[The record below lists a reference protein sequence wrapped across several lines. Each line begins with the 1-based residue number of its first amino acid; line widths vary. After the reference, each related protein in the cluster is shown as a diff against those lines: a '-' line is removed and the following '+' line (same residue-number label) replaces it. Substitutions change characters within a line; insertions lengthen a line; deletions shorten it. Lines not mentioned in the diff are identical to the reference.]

1 MPVGVITNVLSVFIG
16 GIIGYL
22 LRKRFSESLKAS
34 LNGAFGLAA
43 LVIGISLL
51 DGMHSL
57 SAVILALLVGCSVG
71 DVLKLEDRACRGIGT
86 LPRKIPWF
94 SGMDEK
100 KTEALISVLILILT
114 STAGI
119 FGAMNEGITGDY
131 SVLLTKSILD
141 FFTAAIFAAN
151 VGIIVPFICIPQLA
165 LQMALF
171 LSGNTISVF
180 LSDTMIGDF
189 KACGGIIIIA
199 VGFKILNAYR
209 FKVLNFLPA
218 LALVLPISY
227 YWMRFIG

>member
-1 MPVGVITNVLSVFIG
+1 MPVGVIANVLSVFIG

-86 LPRKIPWF
+86 LTRKIPWF

-114 STAGI
+114 STTGI
-119 FGAMNEGITGDY
+119 FGAINEGITGDH

-151 VGIIVPFICIPQLA
+151 VGIIVPFICVPQLA

-227 YWMRFIG
+227 DWMRFIG

>member
-100 KTEALISVLILILT
+100 KTEALIFVLILILT

-227 YWMRFIG
+227 YWVRCRG

>member
-1 MPVGVITNVLSVFIG
+1 M
-16 GIIGYL
+16 
-22 LRKRFSESLKAS
+22 KAS

-71 DVLKLEDRACRGIGT
+71 DVLKLEDRACWKIGT
-86 LPRKIPWF
+86 LTRKIPWF

-114 STAGI
+114 STTGI
-119 FGAMNEGITGDY
+119 FGAMNEGITGDH

-165 LQMALF
+165 TNGA
-171 LSGNTISVF
+171 VF
-180 LSDTMIGDF
+180 EWKYNFCIFERYDDWGFQSLRRNYYY
-189 KACGGIIIIA
+189 CGGIQNIEC
-199 VGFKILNAYR
+199 
-209 FKVLNFLPA
+209 
-218 LALVLPISY
+218 ISL
-227 YWMRFIG
+227 

>member
-16 GIIGYL
+16 GFIGYL
-22 LRKRFSESLKAS
+22 FRNRFSESLKAS

-43 LVIGISLL
+43 LTIGIVLL
-51 DGMHSL
+51 EGMYSL
-57 SAVILALLVGCSVG
+57 SAVILALLLGCAIG
-71 DVLKLEDRACRGIGT
+71 DVFHLEDKACRGIGALT
-86 LPRKIPWF
+86 RRMPWF

-114 STAGI
+114 STTGI
-119 FGAMNEGITGDY
+119 FGAMNEGITGDH
-131 SVLLTKSILD
+131 SVLITKSILD

-151 VGIIVPFICIPQLA
+151 IGIIVPFICIPQLV
-165 LQMALF
+165 LQMVLF

-180 LSDTMIGDF
+180 LSDSMIGDF

-227 YWMRFIG
+227 YWMHFFG

>member
-16 GIIGYL
+16 GLIGYL
-22 LRKRFSESLKAS
+22 FRKRFSESLKAS

-43 LVIGISLL
+43 LTIGIVLL
-51 DGMHSL
+51 KGMYSL
-57 SAVILALLVGCSVG
+57 SAVILALLLGCSIG
-71 DVLKLEDRACRGIGT
+71 DLLSIEDRACRGIGALT
-86 LPRKIPWF
+86 RKVPWF

-114 STAGI
+114 STTGI
-119 FGAMNEGITGDY
+119 FGSMNEGITGDH
-131 SVLLTKSILD
+131 SVLITKSILD

-151 VGIIVPFICIPQLA
+151 VGIIVPFICIPQLI

-180 LSDTMIGDF
+180 LNDSMIGDF

-218 LALVLPISY
+218 LALILPISY
-227 YWMRFIG
+227 YWMCFFG

>member
-71 DVLKLEDRACRGIGT
+71 DVLKLEDRACWKIGT
-86 LPRKIPWF
+86 LTRKIPWF

-114 STAGI
+114 STTGI
-119 FGAMNEGITGDY
+119 FGAMNEGITGDH

-180 LSDTMIGDF
+180 LSDTMIADF